1 MIALEYGLWAAWG
14 FVLLVTIIHSLFE
27 TNFDKRAC
35 EVFDID
41 GTRTDEELSI
51 IHKNALPLRGL
62 CIVCMTL
69 AADMQELLPF
79 LALLGVGLTLFWII
93 FDVFCAVLWLGKP
106 WYYAGE
112 PPPYGLNPYVYF
124 IIKGVL
130 FAICFFAY
138 IILSEAA

>member
-1 MIALEYGLWAAWG
+1 MIAFEYGIWAAWG
-14 FVLLVTIIHSLFE
+14 FVLFGTILHSLFE

-41 GTRTDEELSI
+41 GTRTDEELAI
-51 IHKNALPLRGL
+51 IHKNQLPIRGL
-62 CIVCMTL
+62 LIVCMTL
-69 AADMQELLPF
+69 AADMQELLPT

-93 FDVFCAVLWLGKP
+93 FDIFCAVLWLGKP
-106 WYYAGE
+106 WWYAGD
-112 PPPYGLNPYVYF
+112 PPPYNLNPYVYF

-138 IILSEAA
+138 VILSQ